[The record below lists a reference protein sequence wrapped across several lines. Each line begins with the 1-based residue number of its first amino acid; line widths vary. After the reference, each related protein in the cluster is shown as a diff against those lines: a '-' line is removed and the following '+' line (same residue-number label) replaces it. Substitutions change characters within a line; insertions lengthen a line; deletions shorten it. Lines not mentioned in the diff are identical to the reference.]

1 MSLLESAK
9 SYAKRGL
16 SVISTNDIK
25 KAVIAWKPYQ
35 QNIPTDS
42 ELSYMFGHPN
52 TKGLAIIC
60 GQVSGNLEVID
71 VDCKY
76 GISFEDY
83 KKRILEDNAELYKK
97 LYIIST
103 KTKGYH
109 IYYRCE
115 YIEGNKKLAQ
125 RHPTEDEKSA
135 NPMSGPMV
143 LIETRGEAGY
153 VIAPPSEGYEIIQGQ
168 EIPVLDIQERDLLLS
183 IARSFNQVLEMVKQ
197 PNIPHNNDKITIWDD
212 FNKRGDVVA
221 LLQNHGWQI
230 VKRQSDK
237 ILFKRPGDT
246 KAISSAVLFTDR
258 EPNIFYPHTT
268 STSFE
273 NKGYTPFMVYTHL
286 ECKSDYKKATKQLS
300 DKYGEVND
308 DGWFWSYNRS
318 NTVVISRYALQ
329 KWLYDNNFQLYFQ
342 NEKTGSYRLIHE
354 SERKVKE
361 IYPEAIKKHIKH
373 ALEAAGHIDVIEAL
387 MKQTNSIFNDSF
399 FEYIEKSEI
408 KILQDDDKHAY
419 FPFTNGIC
427 KVSKDEIQMI
437 EYSKI
442 NDSIWQTQ
450 IIDFNLELSKDF
462 IPTQG
467 VFAEFISKISDD
479 NPERIRYAY
488 SIIGYILHSYKDPSK
503 PYAVILAEETDDE
516 SKGGGTGKGLF
527 FMAISKIIPTV
538 KIDGKNFKPDKTF
551 AFQRVELGT
560 QLVVIEDCPRNV
572 DFERYYPTITEGIT
586 IEKKN
591 QDEVFLKYSE
601 SPKIAFTTNYAIASN
616 AEHAKRRQKI
626 LEFAPFF
633 NSKFTPKDHFKH
645 TLFYDWDLDEWT
657 KFYNLMIYCVKEY
670 LTYGI
675 SEYNNSDKLARKSV
689 KMQFGEEFLD
699 YYTDLTGT
707 YSGRTLEVSKEWEGF
722 LTRACLDRKE
732 YSLKRFKKA
741 LIVSSDTLKVEY
753 KEFRNPQLDG
763 RKCFIIGSM
772 ESQNTEVKQDEGWKP
787 YKSDDQLDSNLEA
800 IFT

>member
-1 MSLLESAK
+1 MNLLESAK
-9 SYAKRGL
+9 SYAKSGL

-25 KAVIAWKPYQ
+25 KAVMAWKPYQ
-35 QNIPTDS
+35 SNIPTDQQL
-42 ELSYMFGHPN
+42 EAMFTNPA

-60 GQVSGNLEVID
+60 GAVSGNLEVID
-71 VDCKY
+71 IDCKY
-76 GISFEDY
+76 GINFEDY
-83 KKRILEDNAELYKK
+83 ANRIKEANQDLYNK
-97 LYIIST
+97 LYIIETVS
-103 KTKGYH
+103 KGYH
-109 IYYRCE
+109 IYYKCE
-115 YIEGNKKLAQ
+115 FIEGNKKLAQ

-135 NPMSGPMV
+135 NPMSGPAV

-153 VIAPPSEGYEIIQGQ
+153 VCAPPSHGYKLIQGQ
-168 EIPVLDIQERDLLLS
+168 EIPVIELQERELLLT

-197 PNIPHNNDKITIWDD
+197 PNIPHNNDKVTVWDD
-212 FNKRGDVVA
+212 FNRRGDVVA
-221 LLQNHGWQI
+221 LLEKHGWQVI
-230 VKRQSDK
+230 KRQSDK

-246 KAISSAVLFTDR
+246 KAMTSAVLFTDK

-273 NKGYTPFMVYTHL
+273 NKGYTPFGVYTHL

-300 DKYGEVND
+300 EKYGEVNN
-308 DGWFWSYNRS
+308 DGWFWSYNR
-318 NTVVISRYALQ
+318 NNGVVLSRYELQ

-342 NEKTGSYRLIHE
+342 NDKTGSYRLIHE
-354 SERKVKE
+354 NERKVKE
-361 IYPEAIKKHIKH
+361 IHPEAIKKHIKH

-387 MKQTNSIFNDSF
+387 MKQTNSIFTDSF

-408 KILQDDDKHAY
+408 KILHDDDKHAY
-419 FPFTNGIC
+419 FPFINGIC
-427 KVSKDEIQMI
+427 KVSANNIELI
-437 EYSKI
+437 EYANI
-442 NDSIWQTQ
+442 NESIWQTQ
-450 IIDFNLELSKDF
+450 IIDYWIDISKDF
-462 IPTQG
+462 DPTSG
-467 VFAEFISKISDD
+467 VFAEFISKICED
-479 NPERIRYAY
+479 NPERIKYAY
-488 SIIGYILHSYKDPSK
+488 SLIGYILHSYKDPSK

-633 NSKFTPKDHFKH
+633 NSKYTPKEHFKH
-645 TLFYDWDLDEWT
+645 TLFYDWDTDEWT
-657 KFYNLMIYCVKEY
+657 KFYNLMFYCVKQY
-670 LTYGI
+670 LAHGI
-675 SEYNNSDKLARKSV
+675 ADYNNSEKLARKTIKV
-689 KMQFGEEFLD
+689 QFGEEFLE
-699 YYTDLTGT
+699 YFLDLMET
-707 YSGRTLEVSKEWEGF
+707 YPGKTLEISKEWEGF
-722 LTRACLDRKE
+722 LVRACVDKKE
-732 YSLKRFKKA
+732 YSMKRFKKA
-741 LIVSSDTLKVEY
+741 LVNSADIMKIDY
-753 KEFRNPQLDG
+753 KEFKNAQIG
-763 RKCFIIGSM
+763 NHKCFILGKG
-772 ESQNTEVKQDEGWKP
+772 QEVKSEEGWQS
-787 YKSDDQLDSNLEA
+787 YLENNQSDEDLER
-800 IFT
+800 IFM